1 MIAHCINYY
10 MHVIQ
15 SNLRIVNGKRNKLT
29 LKVHTWIDPVENG
42 FVFIGVYPPASVVD
56 LSIVV
61 IKVGPVVKARFP
73 QPQLKI

>member
-1 MIAHCINYY
+1 
-10 MHVIQ
+10 MHAIHR
-15 SNLRIVNGKRNKLT
+15 NLRIVNGKRNELT
-29 LKVHTWIDPVENG
+29 SKVHTWIDPMENG

-56 LSIVV
+56 FSIVV